1 MWHNANSISK
11 LKLTGLL
18 IRLSTNHPLCFYRP
32 ESRLYFHKMQHK
44 PFVYTCKLRNHL
56 KRNHFIV
63 RCKLILRSYL
73 EVLCQGTELV
83 VCLLLSTNKHHVKHK
98 CTNIWH
104 DTTHDARTWKILCSA
119 WREFKKAT
127 QQIRLILIRKIKD
140 EAICELQFQK
150 RIF

>member
-83 VCLLLSTNKHHVKHK
+83 VCLLLSTNNTTLN
-98 CTNIWH
+98 TNAQIF
-104 DTTHDARTWKILCSA
+104 DTTQHMTPGLEKSSARPDGNLKSDTTNQTDSN
-119 WREFKKAT
+119 KKN
-127 QQIRLILIRKIKD
+127 
-140 EAICELQFQK
+140 
-150 RIF
+150 

>member
-1 MWHNANSISK
+1 MQHNANSIWK
-11 LKLTGLL
+11 LKFTGLL
-18 IRLSTNHPLCFYRP
+18 IRLSTNNPLCFYRP

-98 CTNIWH
+98 CTIF
-104 DTTHDARTWKILCSA
+104 DTTQHMTPGLEKSSARA
-119 WREFKKAT
+119 DGNFKRDTTNQTYSEKVFF
-127 QQIRLILIRKIKD
+127 KD
-140 EAICELQFQK
+140 EAICELRFQK